1 MRTTDRDALSSAGN
15 DGNGAS
21 RRRRRPHR
29 LEERA
34 TGLFLLGV
42 VLFNPLMMS
51 VFDRGPE
58 VELMGVPLLFVYVF
72 CAWTLLIIL
81 LVCTVEARFSSEE
94 PSLED
99 EPKIFEPPIEMR

>member
-1 MRTTDRDALSSAGN
+1 METTEPPYPSGN
-15 DGNGAS
+15 DGNGGG
-21 RRRRRPHR
+21 RRRVYR

-34 TGLFLLGV
+34 AGLFLLGV
-42 VLFNPLMMS
+42 VLFNPFMLS

-81 LVCTVEARFSSEE
+81 LACIFEARVSSEGR
-94 PSLED
+94 PNGD
-99 EPKIFEPPIEMR
+99 EPKSFEPPGKTR

>member
-1 MRTTDRDALSSAGN
+1 MKTTGQSDLHPNGSKRSGAG
-15 DGNGAS
+15 
-21 RRRRRPHR
+21 RRRAYR

-42 VLFNPLMMS
+42 VLFNPLMLS

-58 VELMGVPLLFVYVF
+58 VELKGVPLLFVYIF

-81 LVCTVEARFSSEE
+81 LMFTFEAPFSSEE
-94 PSLED
+94 RPPED
-99 EPKIFEPPIEMR
+99 EPMSSEPPVETR

>member
-1 MRTTDRDALSSAGN
+1 MKTTDRDALSPAGH
-15 DGNGAS
+15 NGKGAGH
-21 RRRRRPHR
+21 RRAYR

-51 VFDRGPE
+51 VFDRGSE

-94 PSLED
+94 PSPED
-99 EPKIFEPPIEMR
+99 EPKSIEPPIEMR

>member
-1 MRTTDRDALSSAGN
+1 MKITERDDPYPSGN
-15 DGNGAS
+15 DRNGAS
-21 RRRRRPHR
+21 RRRAYR

-42 VLFNPLMMS
+42 VLFNPLMLS

-58 VELMGVPLLFVYVF
+58 VELMGVPLLFVYVL

-94 PSLED
+94 RSAED
-99 EPKIFEPPIEMR
+99 EPKGFEPPVETR

>member
-1 MRTTDRDALSSAGN
+1 MKTTEQRAPYHSGN

-21 RRRRRPHR
+21 RRRAYR

-34 TGLFLLGV
+34 TGLCLLGV
-42 VLFNPLMMS
+42 VLLNPLMLS

-81 LVCTVEARFSSEE
+81 LACTVEARFSSEE
-94 PSLED
+94 RSAED
-99 EPKIFEPPIEMR
+99 EPKSFEPPGEIR